1 MRLLVFDDDEALGRL
16 VARVAG
22 MAGLEATAVS
32 EVEPFRQALREEGP
46 EVVVLDLQLGPT
58 DGIEQVRY
66 LADQN
71 YRGSLVLMSGFDVRV
86 LETAGALARGLHLSV
101 EAVLQ
106 KPVRVQELEQL
117 LRGLRLRQPTPDSL
131 RDAIVRKQLALEFQ
145 PVVTRHP
152 RSLRLVEALVRWNH
166 PELGR
171 LNPAEFVA
179 MAESDPAAINALTD
193 WVLQHAMEAW
203 KSLDAAGVRVPVT
216 VNVSSRNL
224 LDLALPDRVEAWLRQ
239 AGMPAEMLCLE
250 VTEGAAFNDPNLTMD
265 VLSRLRLKG
274 VQLALDD
281 FGTGYASLRLLRQ
294 MPFGVIKIDQSFVQD
309 MLESRDSSVI
319 VKCIVDLARNME
331 MESIAEGVETEAVA
345 TRLEQMKVSALQGHL
360 IAPAMPVDQVP
371 AWLHAW
377 STAERATA

>member
-32 EVEPFRQALREEGP
+32 EVEPFRQALRAERP
-46 EVVVLDLQLGPT
+46 QVVVLDLQLGPT

-71 YRGSLVLMSGFDVRV
+71 YRGSLVLMSGFDARV

-117 LRGLRLRQPTPDSL
+117 LRKLRLNQPTPDSL
-131 RDAIVRKQLALEFQ
+131 RDAIAREQLVLEFQ
-145 PVVTRHP
+145 PVVTRQP
-152 RSLRLVEALVRWNH
+152 RNLRLLEALVRWDH

-179 MAESDPAAINALTD
+179 MAESDPAAISALTD
-193 WVLQHAMEAW
+193 WVLQHAIDAW
-203 KSLDAAGVRVPVT
+203 KRLEAAGVRVPVA

-224 LDLALPDRVEAWLRQ
+224 LDLSLPDRVEAWLRR

-274 VQLALDD
+274 VQVALDD

-319 VKCIVDLARNME
+319 VKCIVDLARNMD
-331 MESIAEGVETEAVA
+331 MESIAEGVETEAIA

-360 IAPAMPVDQVP
+360 IAPSMPVEQVP
-371 AWLHAW
+371 EWLRAW